1 MGGILVNLRK
11 FLLAAAIAALA
22 VSQAFAAELPEVDGW
37 TCGPMRETQLDAVSG
52 NHGQWLEREY
62 RTANGAKFLAV
73 WMEGA
78 GPALWKPVTE
88 VGENCET
95 SGGESAEKIS
105 VAGYDAILES
115 RPVLGLSLVVKLGK
129 DGVLTLESQ
138 SADKDELARAAETL
152 IGQMKAADAA
162 Q

>member
-1 MGGILVNLRK
+1 MNFRK

-22 VSQAFAAELPEVDGW
+22 ASQAFAAALPEVEGW
-37 TCGPMRETQLDAVSG
+37 TCGRRRETQLDAVSG
-52 NHGQWLEREY
+52 HQGQWLEREY
-62 RTANGAKFLAV
+62 RTANGVKFLAV

-78 GPALWKPVTE
+78 GPKLWKPVTE
-88 VGENCET
+88 VGEGGET

-105 VAGYDAILES
+105 VAGRDAMLES

-138 SADKDELARAAETL
+138 SADRDELTRAAETL
-152 IGQMKAADAA
+152 VEQMEAEKAGK
-162 Q
+162 

>member
-1 MGGILVNLRK
+1 MLRK
-11 FLLAAAIAALA
+11 ILLAAAIAAIVA
-22 VSQAFAAELPEVDGW
+22 SQAFAATLPEVEGW
-37 TCGPMRETQLDAVSG
+37 TCGPLRETQLDAVSG
-52 NHGQWLEREY
+52 HQGQWLKREY

-78 GPALWKPVTE
+78 GPKLWKPVTE
-88 VGENCET
+88 VGEGGET

-105 VAGYDAILES
+105 VAGRDAMLES

-138 SADKDELARAAETL
+138 SAGKDELTRAAETL
-152 IGQMKAADAA
+152 IEQMETAEAEK
-162 Q
+162 

>member
-1 MGGILVNLRK
+1 MNFRK

-22 VSQAFAAELPEVDGW
+22 ASQAFAAALPEVDGW
-37 TCGPMRETQLDAVSG
+37 TCGPLRETQLDAVSG
-52 NHGQWLEREY
+52 HQGQWLEREY
-62 RTANGAKFLAV
+62 RTANGVKFLAV

-78 GPALWKPVTE
+78 GPKLWKPVAE
-88 VGENCET
+88 VGEGGET

-105 VAGYDAILES
+105 VAGHGAMLES

-138 SADKDELARAAETL
+138 SADRDELTRAAETL
-152 IGQMKAADAA
+152 IEQMTAEKAEK
-162 Q
+162 

>member
-1 MGGILVNLRK
+1 MKLRK
-11 FLLAAAIAALA
+11 ILLAAAIAALA
-22 VSQAFAAELPEVDGW
+22 ASKAFAAALPEVEGW
-37 TCGPMRETQLDAVSG
+37 TCGPLRETQLDAVSG
-52 NHGQWLEREY
+52 YQGQWLEREY

-78 GPALWKPVTE
+78 GPKLWKPVTE
-88 VGENCET
+88 VGEGGET

-105 VAGYDAILES
+105 VAGRDAMLES

-138 SADKDELARAAETL
+138 SADRDELTRAAETL
-152 IGQMKAADAA
+152 VEPMEAEKAGK
-162 Q
+162 

>member
-1 MGGILVNLRK
+1 MKLRQ

-22 VSQAFAAELPEVDGW
+22 ASQAFAAALPEVEGW
-37 TCGPMRETQLDAVSG
+37 ACGPLRETQLDAVSG
-52 NHGQWLEREY
+52 HQGTVERCVY
-62 RTANGAKFLAV
+62 RTANGVKFLAV

-78 GPALWKPVTE
+78 GPKLWKPVTE
-88 VGENCET
+88 VGEGGET

-105 VAGYDAILES
+105 VAGRGAMLES

-138 SADKDELARAAETL
+138 SADRDELTRAAETL
-152 IGQMKAADAA
+152 IEQMTAEKAEK
-162 Q
+162 

>member
-1 MGGILVNLRK
+1 MNFRK

-22 VSQAFAAELPEVDGW
+22 ASQAFAAALPEVEGW
-37 TCGPMRETQLDAVSG
+37 TCGPLRETQLDTVSG
-52 NHGQWLEREY
+52 HQGQWLEREY

-78 GPALWKPVTE
+78 GPKLWKPVTE
-88 VGENCET
+88 VGEGGET

-105 VAGYDAILES
+105 VAGRDALLES

-138 SADKDELARAAETL
+138 SSGKDELTRAAETL
-152 IGQMKAADAA
+152 IKHMEAEKAEK
-162 Q
+162 

>member
-1 MGGILVNLRK
+1 MNFRK

-22 VSQAFAAELPEVDGW
+22 ASQASAAELPEIDGW
-37 TCGPMRETQLDAVSG
+37 MCGPLRETQLDAVSG
-52 NHGQWLEREY
+52 HHGQWLEREY
-62 RTANGAKFLAV
+62 RMANGAKFLAV

-78 GPALWKPVTE
+78 GPKLWKPVTE
-88 VGENCET
+88 VGENGET
-95 SGGESAEKIS
+95 SGGEGAEKIS
-105 VAGYDAILES
+105 VAGRDAMLES

-152 IGQMKAADAA
+152 IEQMEAADAA
-162 Q
+162 K

>member
-1 MGGILVNLRK
+1 MNFRK

-22 VSQAFAAELPEVDGW
+22 ASQAFAAALPEVDGW
-37 TCGPMRETQLDAVSG
+37 TCGPLRETQLDAVSG
-52 NHGQWLEREY
+52 RQGQWLEREY
-62 RTANGAKFLAV
+62 RTANGVKFLAV

-78 GPALWKPVTE
+78 GPKLWKPVTE
-88 VGENCET
+88 VGEGGET

-105 VAGYDAILES
+105 VAGHGAMLES

-138 SADKDELARAAETL
+138 SAVRDELTRAAETL
-152 IGQMKAADAA
+152 IEQMTAEKAEK
-162 Q
+162 